1 LEGTVERNRSIRVL
15 QHRVYG
21 YGCTFSSSHSTTE
34 FEEGN
39 YMAQITGRL
48 IMNLL
53 PNGSVTIAFMPNMG
67 GENMN
72 PIVARNID
80 GAQDALV
87 KAFGQTP
94 VRAGWIR
101 ADLEREGTVQGVISI
116 DLELAAT
123 LCVTRI
129 AKA

>member
-1 LEGTVERNRSIRVL
+1 M
-15 QHRVYG
+15 HRVYG

-101 ADLEREGTVQGVISI
+101 ADLEREGTVQGVIS
-116 DLELAAT
+116 
-123 LCVTRI
+123 
-129 AKA
+129 